1 MITRKQA
8 ELYTRKYKNVFIEDD
23 QGSHFRLVV
32 RDTDGNLIWRE
43 WDFEPC
49 DMLHKY
55 MDSKGI
61 ERYTSA
67 HVLNHKIAGEQLYMV
82 VLSETETLD
91 INSIPL
97 VDEETSKM
105 LCEGKTGAVFQ
116 MESGGMTALVKDLAP
131 QGFADLM
138 NLPVSRNLSAVK
150 DNRRIGQ
157 PLNYVHPM
165 GRNQEGHPALMGNE
179 KVR

>member
-8 ELYTRKYKNVFIEDD
+8 ELYTRKYRNVFIEDD

-55 MDSKGI
+55 MASKGI

-67 HVLNHKIAGEQLYMV
+67 HVLSHKIAGEQFYMV
-82 VLSETETLD
+82 VLSETETFNTESNLNGRFNGNLVHKLD
-91 INSIPL
+91 EAFDI
-97 VDEETSKM
+97 
-105 LCEGKTGAVFQ
+105 A
-116 MESGGMTALVKDLAP
+116 AAY
-131 QGFADLM
+131 
-138 NLPVSRNLSAVK
+138 NLPLYRDGMQILQG
-150 DNRRIGQ
+150 DFQ
-157 PLNYVHPM
+157 
-165 GRNQEGHPALMGNE
+165 
-179 KVR
+179 